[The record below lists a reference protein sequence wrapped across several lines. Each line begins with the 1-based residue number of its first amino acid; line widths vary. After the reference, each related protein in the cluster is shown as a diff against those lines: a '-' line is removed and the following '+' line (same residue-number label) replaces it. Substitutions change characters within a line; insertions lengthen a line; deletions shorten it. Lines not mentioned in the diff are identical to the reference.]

1 MAADPGGH
9 AERSRRIGPHRYG
22 NRDGIHTRCPR
33 ASAQGLLGAGG
44 ATVSIKAPGG
54 SRGTPRGG
62 GSRLP
67 RGTISTRQTASAW
80 RAGSRH
86 AHGVPGLPPR
96 GFLPQILHACT
107 LLRMTHIPGT
117 IYRPEPLAFF
127 LTWTTYGSWMPG
139 DARGWADN
147 RGVIRAPNARLARV
161 ATGVMRGPSVVL
173 TFAQR
178 DIVERA
184 IHEHCDFRGWTLHAA
199 TCRTTHVHAVVS
211 AAERTPDG
219 VLGSMKARCSR
230 QLSHRA
236 KGPRTWW
243 TRGGSMRHVYDMRAL
258 ENVVTYVVE
267 CQDKPRP

>member
-1 MAADPGGH
+1 
-9 AERSRRIGPHRYG
+9 
-22 NRDGIHTRCPR
+22 
-33 ASAQGLLGAGG
+33 
-44 ATVSIKAPGG
+44 
-54 SRGTPRGG
+54 
-62 GSRLP
+62 
-67 RGTISTRQTASAW
+67 
-80 RAGSRH
+80 
-86 AHGVPGLPPR
+86 
-96 GFLPQILHACT
+96 
-107 LLRMTHIPGT
+107 MTHIPGT
-117 IYRPEPLAFF
+117 IRRPDPLAFF

-139 DARGWADN
+139 DARGWADD

-161 ATGVMRGPSVVL
+161 ATGLMRGPSVVL

-184 IHEHCDFRGWTLHAA
+184 IREHCDFRGWTLHAA

-211 AAERTPDG
+211 AAERTPDQ
-219 VLGSMKARCSR
+219 VLGSIKARCSR

-236 KGPRTWW
+236 KDPRTWW